1 MATYP
6 MSQGDLYLVLPLAW
20 QQYADNQPAFAG
32 YKKIKYTAVLGTE
45 ALTRLAAA
53 MALPDDQA
61 RGAMPESTRVEL
73 AQQTQEFLDVWNL
86 LDGYIEEAYKPTGN
100 YKAMRE
106 AAGSKRYAAAANDD
120 WGAAQELVNMTLAF
134 VAANQNVLTTKGE
147 MDAAFVATLTAEGE
161 DVRRVV
167 RRYLNEQVASE
178 GGTMQK
184 LAANEACFAEFQAM
198 SADAQRLFRRKPA
211 LAQRFQAQTL
221 LETVRGTRQAGIRG
235 VATDANGQD
244 VAGATVAV
252 KGVEGASAVT
262 DADGRYFIG
271 LASGTYTVVVNGVKE
286 IAGVVVEVGVKKR
299 VDVVV

>member
-32 YKKIKYTAVLGTE
+32 YKKIKYTAALGTE

-86 LDGYIEEAYKPTGN
+86 LDGYLEEAYKPTDN

-120 WGAAQELVNMTLAF
+120 WGAAQELV
-134 VAANQNVLTTKGE
+134 
-147 MDAAFVATLTAEGE
+147 
-161 DVRRVV
+161 
-167 RRYLNEQVASE
+167 
-178 GGTMQK
+178 
-184 LAANEACFAEFQAM
+184 
-198 SADAQRLFRRKPA
+198 
-211 LAQRFQAQTL
+211 
-221 LETVRGTRQAGIRG
+221 ETVRGTRQAGIRG

-271 LASGTYTVVVNGVKE
+271 LASGTYTVVVTGVKE
-286 IAGVVVEVGVKKR
+286 SAGVVVDVGVKKR
-299 VDVVV
+299 VDVGV